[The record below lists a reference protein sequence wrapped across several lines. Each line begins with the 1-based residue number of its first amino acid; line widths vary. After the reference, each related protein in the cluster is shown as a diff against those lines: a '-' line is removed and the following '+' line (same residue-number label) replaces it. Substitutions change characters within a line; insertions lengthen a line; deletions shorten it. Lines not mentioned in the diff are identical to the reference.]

1 MDEVTGFEFLY
12 MDLNHDLFDNAESF
26 EDPSP
31 EEASAVMY
39 ARYSAA
45 SLSSS
50 KPALAERGLAE
61 RDDKK
66 SFWENCGRKI
76 SGFCSNAH
84 VQVWAGSLSAFA
96 TTVAGLMITVK
107 QNDKLDQKPRSA
119 CVNYG
124 KDNLCVSWAAYYP
137 SSMTDQQIKDV
148 AEACAYGCA
157 AYEQSCEA
165 RVVAVDVIQ
174 YYCVSDR
181 ADGCTA
187 NKKIKQC

>member
-12 MDLNHDLFDNAESF
+12 MDLNHDLFDNARSS

-31 EEASAVMY
+31 EDVSGIMY

-45 SLSSS
+45 SLSSNEI
-50 KPALAERGLAE
+50 ALAERGISE
-61 RDDKK
+61 RDIKYY
-66 SFWENCGRKI
+66 WENCLSLI

-84 VQVWAGSLSAFA
+84 VQVWTGTLSAFGTA
-96 TTVAGLMITVK
+96 VGALLLTVK
-107 QNDKLDQKPRSA
+107 ANDKLNQSPRSA

-137 SSMTDQQIKDV
+137 SSMTDKQIREV
-148 AEACAYGCA
+148 AEACAYECA
-157 AYEQSCEA
+157 AYKQSCEA

-187 NKKIKQC
+187 NKNIKRC

>member
-1 MDEVTGFEFLY
+1 M
-12 MDLNHDLFDNAESF
+12 NHDLFDNARSSG
-26 EDPSP
+26 DPSP
-31 EEASAVMY
+31 EDAAAIMY

-50 KPALAERGLAE
+50 DVALAERGILT
-61 RDDKK
+61 RDDKT
-66 SFWENCGRKI
+66 FWENCLSKI

-84 VQVWAGSLSAFA
+84 VQAWSGTASSFA
-96 TTVAGLMITVK
+96 TSVAALILTVK
-107 QNDKLDQKPRSA
+107 ANDKLDQAPRSA

-137 SSMTDQQIKDV
+137 SSMTDKQIKEV

-157 AYEQSCEA
+157 AYKQSCEA

-187 NKKIKQC
+187 SKKIKQC